1 MSIINEVFSSLDIGC
16 AIDDYRYYNLGG
28 KAVYVENFKRIN
40 TFSNSEIIL
49 KLKKGMIK
57 ILGENLYIKE
67 LNKNSLLVWGT
78 IKGVEVYWKNFLNLS
93 AV

>member
-16 AIDDYRYYNLGG
+16 VTDNYRYYNLGG

-40 TFSNSEIIL
+40 TFSSSEIIL
-49 KLKKGMIK
+49 KLKHGMIK
-57 ILGENLYIKE
+57 IFGENLYIKE

-78 IKGVEVYWKNFLNLS
+78 IKGVEVYWKIFLNLS
-93 AV
+93 AE

>member
-16 AIDDYRYYNLGG
+16 SFDDYWYYNLGG